1 MERTFIRINFFEDY
15 KFVNIVATRFEEW
28 GLITDSVSE
37 TDNYEAIG
45 GVAEFTNTF
54 AQLHLGPIRR
64 NVDRL
69 KFKKQGGYC
78 QETGT
83 GTQTGSAISYF
94 KDRQLA
100 EFCLFGGLKTRR
112 VSHATITQY
121 TTGTEATNL
130 PPSW

>member
-1 MERTFIRINFFEDY
+1 M
-15 KFVNIVATRFEEW
+15 
-28 GLITDSVSE
+28 
-37 TDNYEAIG
+37 
-45 GVAEFTNTF
+45 AEYGDTF

-83 GTQTGSAISYF
+83 GTQTGSPISYF